1 MNAGGNDAFLE
12 VIIPVKDRFEVL
24 QCVESLAR
32 FSALVAKILVCDG
45 GSTDAQCLE
54 ALKKLQRH
62 HNVEVLQFQTP
73 GFNKSILINKGIE
86 RARSEFTVI
95 SDTDILWSEAALKA
109 LLNKVRSDANTI
121 CYVGEVE
128 ESIPS
133 SVARKRDRYTYKV
146 RVTEQVAF
154 IDIVSDGTCL
164 HRPGCG
170 LICARKST
178 LIALGGYKEIFSGW
192 GWEDQD
198 LLIRASLFGI
208 QVRAD
213 GGVTHLSH
221 SDKTRNRHH
230 DNVSPSFTR
239 NRNIIACLK
248 SLSEGVFK
256 GNLQLDEVS
265 QPQLKQIH
273 FRLPSSLVE
282 ACLKDNLLEI
292 AELVKMSDEL

>member
-1 MNAGGNDAFLE
+1 MNASGNDASLE

-32 FSALVAKILVCDG
+32 IDAKVAKVIVCDG

-54 ALKKLQRH
+54 ALKKLQRQN
-62 HNVEVLQFQTP
+62 NVQVLQFQTP
-73 GFNKSILINKGIE
+73 GFNKSMLFNKGIE
-86 RARSEFTVI
+86 QARSEFLLI
-95 SDTDILWSEAALKA
+95 SDADILWSEAALNA

-121 CYVGEVE
+121 CYIREVE

-146 RVTEQVAF
+146 RVTARVAF
-154 IDIVSDGTCL
+154 IDIVSEGTCL

-170 LICARKST
+170 LICAKKST

-213 GGVTHLSH
+213 GGVMHLSH
-221 SDKTRNRHH
+221 SDKARNRHH
-230 DNVSPSFTR
+230 DNVAPIRTR

-248 SLSEGVFK
+248 SLSEGVLK
-256 GNLQLDEVS
+256 GNLQLSSVS
-265 QPQLKQIH
+265 QPKLKPIH
-273 FRLPSSLVE
+273 FRLPSSLME
-282 ACLKDNLLEI
+282 ACIKDNLPGI
-292 AELVKMSDEL
+292 PELVNMSDEL